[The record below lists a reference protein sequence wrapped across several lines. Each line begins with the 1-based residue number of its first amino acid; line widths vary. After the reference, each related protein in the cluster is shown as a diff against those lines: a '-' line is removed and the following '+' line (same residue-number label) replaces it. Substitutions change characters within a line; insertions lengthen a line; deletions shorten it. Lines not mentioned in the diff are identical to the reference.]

1 MYPPGSLDPGK
12 MPTRQTNEGS
22 EDAGTERAPRNREL
36 VANRG
41 EAALEQPALS
51 ADLMSAL
58 HSIEAKFDELPVSGR
73 RMLLLAWLTELRNRS
88 GYFRC
93 IGELVDA
100 FIEVHRGLLPPLF
113 KPVDTAGRPPLPMI
127 VEDMQSAAALAMDAL
142 MLGRKR
148 KEEAARIVAR
158 KLGYSVSDPVG
169 WKKVAQWRDDL
180 ARAAR
185 GKGNYSD
192 DYRWHAELHEHQRAE
207 MIQEIK
213 VGCRD
218 AQRVAARQ
226 LARLDRLRRTPDRE
240 KGEDFSSK

>member
-1 MYPPGSLDPGK
+1 MPKRLTNDGSA
-12 MPTRQTNEGS
+12 N
-22 EDAGTERAPRNREL
+22 AGAERVPQNREL
-36 VANRG
+36 AAERG
-41 EAALEQPALS
+41 KAEAEQPALS

-58 HSIEAKFDELPVSGR
+58 SSIEAKFDELPVSGR

-207 MIQEIK
+207 LTEEIK
-213 VGCRD
+213 AKGRD
-218 AQRVAARQ
+218 AQRLAARQ
-226 LARLDRLRRTPDRE
+226 LARLDRRRRILDRE